1 MHLRVR
7 STPDVVICEPMTS
20 LICPGR
26 ARSIVDQDPLAEPQ
40 VGNVLLARER
50 LREGGRCDQPQGKA
64 GGQGK
69 ASGYG
74 LVVII
79 SGLAHLVLIFS
90 PSGPTLIC
98 RPSGSCLAL

>member
-7 STPDVVICEPMTS
+7 STPDVVICEPMHFLDLS
-20 LICPGR
+20 GR
-26 ARSIVDQDPLAEPQ
+26 ARSIVDQDPLAEPE
-40 VGNVLLARER
+40 VGNVLFARER

-74 LVVII
+74 LRVVKTA
-79 SGLAHLVLIFS
+79 SLTWS
-90 PSGPTLIC
+90 
-98 RPSGSCLAL
+98 